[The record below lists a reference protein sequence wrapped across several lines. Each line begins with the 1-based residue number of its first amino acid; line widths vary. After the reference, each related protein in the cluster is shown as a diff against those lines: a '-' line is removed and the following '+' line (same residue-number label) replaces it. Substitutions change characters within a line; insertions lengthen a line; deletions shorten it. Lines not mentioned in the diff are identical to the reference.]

1 MKNPRNLLIFA
12 LIGGVVGTGFGYS
25 LRAVTKPSA
34 SAAQDG
40 YKAEDIT
47 ALISKQERDWN
58 AGDIEGFMSAY
69 WNSEELRFSSGGDV
83 TKGWQATLDRYKT
96 RYPDRAAM
104 GTLELQIQD
113 IEKIGQ
119 SQALVTGQWGLYRTT
134 GTPSGLFT
142 LHMKQIDGSWVIVS
156 DHTSTAN

>member
-1 MKNPRNLLIFA
+1 LAELSERGSAIR
-12 LIGGVVGTGFGYS
+12 YS

-34 SAAQDG
+34 SAGQDRF
-40 YKAEDIT
+40 KAEDIT
-47 ALISKQERDWN
+47 ALISKQEKDWN
-58 AGDIEGFMSAY
+58 AGDIEGFMRAY

-83 TKGWQATLDRYKT
+83 TKGWQSTLDRYKT

-113 IEKIGQ
+113 IEKIGP